1 MIAIANLF
9 EQEDNQDKLYKVPM
23 IEKKK
28 IHKLNTRTNRMKNF
42 KTVKYLFTDIPPE
55 KRTFKN
61 RPRYANGDPKVKIQ
75 DWLEIDAKK
84 LNPADSV
91 TSWGWASNGKCYGWS
106 HRAIYGFGI
115 GDVVTS
121 DICGNESKKEYTIKT
136 KEQAEQAAKDFARD
150 VS

>member
-1 MIAIANLF
+1 MIALTNLF

-28 IHKLNTRTNRMKNF
+28 IRKLNIRTNRMKNF

-115 GDVVTS
+115 GDVVTP
-121 DICGNESKKEYTIKT
+121 DTCGNESKKKYIIKT